1 MIKKKVISLVLLFLV
16 ATNSLSE
23 EISKNQD
30 QVNLISKN
38 LRCLICQG
46 QSVFDSDSDFAVSM
60 KIFISQKIDEGYL
73 EDEIY
78 SLLVKKYGQW
88 IVYDPGLSKNTF
100 LLWLIPILLFLLGG
114 AIILIKL
121 YKFEKR

>member
-16 ATNSLSE
+16 VTNSLSE

>member
-1 MIKKKVISLVLLFLV
+1 MIKKKVIPLVLLFLV
-16 ATNSLSE
+16 VTNSLSE
-23 EISKNQD
+23 EISKNHD

-46 QSVFDSDSDFAVSM
+46 QSVFDSDSDFATSM

-78 SLLVKKYGQW
+78 SLLIKKYGQW

-100 LLWLIPILLFLLGG
+100 LLWLIPLLLFILGG
-114 AIILIKL
+114 VIISIRL
-121 YKFEKR
+121 YKFDKK

>member
-1 MIKKKVISLVLLFLV
+1 MIKKKFILLIFLFFV
-16 ATNSLSE
+16 VTNSLSE
-23 EISKNQD
+23 ETSKNQD

>member
-1 MIKKKVISLVLLFLV
+1 
-16 ATNSLSE
+16 
-23 EISKNQD
+23 
-30 QVNLISKN
+30 
-38 LRCLICQG
+38 
-46 QSVFDSDSDFAVSM
+46 M

>member
-1 MIKKKVISLVLLFLV
+1 MIKKKIISLVLLFFV
-16 ATNSLSE
+16 VTNSLSE
-23 EISKNQD
+23 ETSKNQD

-60 KIFISQKIDEGYL
+60 KIFISQKINEGYL

-78 SLLVKKYGQW
+78 SLLIKKYGQW

-121 YKFEKR
+121 YKFKKR

>member
-1 MIKKKVISLVLLFLV
+1 MIKKKVIPLVLLFLV
-16 ATNSLSE
+16 VTNSLSE

-46 QSVFDSDSDFAVSM
+46 QSVFDSDSDFATSM
-60 KIFISQKIDEGYL
+60 KLFISQKIDEGYL

-78 SLLVKKYGQW
+78 SLLIKKYGQW

-100 LLWLIPILLFLLGG
+100 LLWLIPLLLFILGG
-114 AIILIKL
+114 VIISIKL
-121 YKFEKR
+121 YKFEKK

>member
-1 MIKKKVISLVLLFLV
+1 MIKKKFILLIFLFFV
-16 ATNSLSE
+16 VTNSLSE
-23 EISKNQD
+23 EISKNQE

-60 KIFISQKIDEGYL
+60 KIFISQKIDEGSP

-78 SLLVKKYGQW
+78 SLLIDKYGQW
-88 IVYDPGLSKNTF
+88 IVYNPRILKKHLFIMVNTQ
-100 LLWLIPILLFLLGG
+100 
-114 AIILIKL
+114 
-121 YKFEKR
+121 YC

>member
-1 MIKKKVISLVLLFLV
+1 MIKKKVIPLVLLFLV
-16 ATNSLSE
+16 VTNSLSE
-23 EISKNQD
+23 EISKNHD

-46 QSVFDSDSDFAVSM
+46 QSVFDSDSDFANSM

-78 SLLVKKYGQW
+78 SLLIKKYGQW

-100 LLWLIPILLFLLGG
+100 LLWLIPLLLFILGG
-114 AIILIKL
+114 VIISIRL
-121 YKFEKR
+121 YKFDKK

>member
-1 MIKKKVISLVLLFLV
+1 MIKKKVITLVLLFLV
-16 ATNSLSE
+16 VTNSFSE
-23 EISKNQD
+23 EISKNHD

-46 QSVFDSDSDFAVSM
+46 QSVFDSDSDFATSM

-78 SLLVKKYGQW
+78 SLLIKKYGQW

-100 LLWLIPILLFLLGG
+100 LLWLIPLLLFILGG
-114 AIILIKL
+114 VIISIRL
-121 YKFEKR
+121 YKFDKK

>member
-1 MIKKKVISLVLLFLV
+1 MIKKKVIPLVLLFLV
-16 ATNSLSE
+16 VTNSLSE
-23 EISKNQD
+23 EISKNHD

-46 QSVFDSDSDFAVSM
+46 QSVFDSDSDFANSM

-78 SLLVKKYGQW
+78 SLLIKKYGQW
-88 IVYDPGLSKNTF
+88 IVYNPGLSKNTF
-100 LLWLIPILLFLLGG
+100 LLWLIPLLLFILGG
-114 AIILIKL
+114 VIISIRL
-121 YKFEKR
+121 YKFDKK

>member
-1 MIKKKVISLVLLFLV
+1 MIKKKVITLVLLFLV
-16 ATNSLSE
+16 VTNSFSE
-23 EISKNQD
+23 EISKNHD

-46 QSVFDSDSDFAVSM
+46 QSVFDSDSDFANSM

-78 SLLVKKYGQW
+78 SLLIKKYGQW

-100 LLWLIPILLFLLGG
+100 LLWLIPLLLFILGG
-114 AIILIKL
+114 VIISIRL
-121 YKFEKR
+121 YKFDKK

>member
-1 MIKKKVISLVLLFLV
+1 MIKKKIISLVLLFFV
-16 ATNSLSE
+16 VTNSLSE

>member
-1 MIKKKVISLVLLFLV
+1 MIKKKVIPLVLLFLV
-16 ATNSLSE
+16 VTNSLSE

-46 QSVFDSDSDFAVSM
+46 QSVYDSDSDFATSM
-60 KIFISQKIDEGYL
+60 KLFISQKIDEGYL

-78 SLLVKKYGQW
+78 SLLIKKYGQW

-100 LLWLIPILLFLLGG
+100 LLWLIPLLLFILGG
-114 AIILIKL
+114 VIISIKL
-121 YKFEKR
+121 YKFEKK

>member
-16 ATNSLSE
+16 VTNSLSE

-121 YKFEKR
+121 YKFEKK

>member
-1 MIKKKVISLVLLFLV
+1 MIKKKFILLIFLFFV
-16 ATNSLSE
+16 VTNSLSE
-23 EISKNQD
+23 EISKNQE

-121 YKFEKR
+121 YNFEKR

>member
-1 MIKKKVISLVLLFLV
+1 MIKKKVIPLVLLFLV
-16 ATNSLSE
+16 VTNSLSE
-23 EISKNQD
+23 EISKNHD

-46 QSVFDSDSDFAVSM
+46 QSVFDSDSDFATSM

-78 SLLVKKYGQW
+78 SLLIKKYGQW

-100 LLWLIPILLFLLGG
+100 LLWLIPLLLFILGG
-114 AIILIKL
+114 VIISFRL
-121 YKFEKR
+121 YKFDKK

>member
-1 MIKKKVISLVLLFLV
+1 MLLFLV
-16 ATNSLSE
+16 VTNSLSE

-46 QSVFDSDSDFAVSM
+46 QSVFDSDSDFATSM
-60 KIFISQKIDEGYL
+60 KLFISQKIDEGYL

-78 SLLVKKYGQW
+78 SLLIKKYGQW

-100 LLWLIPILLFLLGG
+100 LLWLIPLLLFILGG
-114 AIILIKL
+114 VIISIKL
-121 YKFEKR
+121 YKFEKK

>member
-1 MIKKKVISLVLLFLV
+1 MIKKKIISLVLLFFV
-16 ATNSLSE
+16 VTNSLSE

-100 LLWLIPILLFLLGG
+100 LLWLIPILLLLLGG

>member
-1 MIKKKVISLVLLFLV
+1 MIKKKIISLVLLFFV
-16 ATNSLSE
+16 VTNSLSE
-23 EISKNQD
+23 ETSKNKD

-60 KIFISQKIDEGYL
+60 KIFISQKINEGYL

-78 SLLVKKYGQW
+78 SLLIKKYGQW

>member
-1 MIKKKVISLVLLFLV
+1 MIKKKIISLVLLFFV
-16 ATNSLSE
+16 VTNSLSE
-23 EISKNQD
+23 ETSKNQD

-60 KIFISQKIDEGYL
+60 KIFISQKINEGYL

-78 SLLVKKYGQW
+78 SLLIKKYGQW

>member
-1 MIKKKVISLVLLFLV
+1 M
-16 ATNSLSE
+16 TNSLSE
-23 EISKNQD
+23 EISKNQE

-60 KIFISQKIDEGYL
+60 KIFISQKIDEGSP

-78 SLLVKKYGQW
+78 SLLIDKYGQW
-88 IVYDPGLSKNTF
+88 IVYNPGFSKNTF

>member
-1 MIKKKVISLVLLFLV
+1 MIKKKVIPLVLLFLV
-16 ATNSLSE
+16 VTNSLSE

-46 QSVFDSDSDFAVSM
+46 QSVFDSDSDFATSM
-60 KIFISQKIDEGYL
+60 KLFISQKIDEGYL

-78 SLLVKKYGQW
+78 SLLIKKYGQW

-100 LLWLIPILLFLLGG
+100 LLWLIPLLLFILGG
-114 AIILIKL
+114 VIISIKL
-121 YKFEKR
+121 FKFEKK

>member
-1 MIKKKVISLVLLFLV
+1 MIKKKIISLVLLFFV
-16 ATNSLSE
+16 VTNSLSE

-121 YKFEKR
+121 YNFEKR

>member
-1 MIKKKVISLVLLFLV
+1 MIKKKFILLIFLFFV
-16 ATNSLSE
+16 VTNSLSE
-23 EISKNQD
+23 EISKNQE

-60 KIFISQKIDEGYL
+60 KIFISQKIDEGSP

-78 SLLVKKYGQW
+78 SLLIDKYGQW
-88 IVYDPGLSKNTF
+88 IVYNPGFSKNTF

>member
-1 MIKKKVISLVLLFLV
+1 MNKKKVIPLVLLFLV
-16 ATNSLSE
+16 VTNSLSE
-23 EISKNQD
+23 EISKNHD

-46 QSVFDSDSDFAVSM
+46 QSVFDSDSDFANSM

-78 SLLVKKYGQW
+78 SLLIKKYGQW
-88 IVYDPGLSKNTF
+88 IVYNPGLSKNTF
-100 LLWLIPILLFLLGG
+100 LLWLIPLLLFILGG
-114 AIILIKL
+114 VIISIRL
-121 YKFEKR
+121 YKFDKK

>member
-16 ATNSLSE
+16 VTNSLSE

-121 YKFEKR
+121 YNFEKR